1 MRPDNEIL
9 IDYLDKQLNPEES
22 AQLESAIQKDIVL
35 AGEFHYLG
43 LAVDTIRLE
52 AINRHVFSIRQS
64 LKKPEIIEKPA
75 HAVVRNIYRTG
86 LRVAAALILV
96 MGIAVLYK
104 YTSVNSQ
111 SVYEKQFTGYELTNT
126 RGQEIHD
133 SEEDAYQDKKWNE
146 VISIYQGKMNR
157 SNKQS
162 FLAAMAEMQLNHYQQ
177 AIPLFENILNLKSGD
192 NSYLEEAE
200 YFSALAYLM
209 NHEETNA
216 IRMINKIKS
225 NPAHTYY
232 PLVTKISPIDLKIIE
247 LKK

>member
-9 IDYLDKQLNPEES
+9 IDYLDKQLDPEES
-22 AQLESAIQKDIVL
+22 ALLESAIQKDTVL

-52 AINRHVFSIRQS
+52 AINQKVFSIRQS

-75 HAVVRNIYRTG
+75 QAIVRNMYRIS

-104 YTSVNSQ
+104 YSSVNSQ
-111 SVYEKQFTGYELTNT
+111 SVYDKQFTGYELTNT
-126 RGQEIHD
+126 RGQDIHD
-133 SEEDAYQDKKWNE
+133 AEEEAYQDKKWSE
-146 VISIYQGKMNR
+146 VISIYQTKMNQ

-162 FLAAMAEMQLNHYQQ
+162 FLAAMAEMQLNHFQQ
-177 AIPLFENILNLKSGD
+177 AISLFESILNLKSGD
-192 NSYLEEAE
+192 NSYQEEAE
-200 YFSALAYLM
+200 YYSALAYLM
-209 NHEETNA
+209 NREEKNA
-216 IRMINKIKS
+216 IKMINKIKS
-225 NPAHTYY
+225 NPGHTYY